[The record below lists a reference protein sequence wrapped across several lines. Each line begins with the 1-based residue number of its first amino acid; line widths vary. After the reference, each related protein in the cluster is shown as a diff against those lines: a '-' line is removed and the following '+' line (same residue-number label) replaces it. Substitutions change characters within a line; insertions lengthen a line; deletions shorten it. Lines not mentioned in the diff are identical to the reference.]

1 MARYKVVRVKAES
14 QSLDRLLYCKA
25 CKQPLAGPT
34 RASLMV
40 SHRAPLSPPMLCRRR
55 GPSTCAG
62 IGPIRPRLAA
72 IGTSANSSTGSHDL
86 PRSSRAVGRST
97 GQDGQ
102 HRFSRRSSG

>member
-34 RASLMV
+34 PRVFDGVTPGAV
-40 SHRAPLSPPMLCRRR
+40 ITANAVPTR

-72 IGTSANSSTGSHDL
+72 IGTSANSSKTMLALADE
-86 PRSSRAVGRST
+86 VIE
-97 GQDGQ
+97 
-102 HRFSRRSSG
+102 